1 MKTIFISPLI
11 AMCVLASC
19 NNTPEEKINTLSGSW
34 KLIESKTIK
43 EKDTTIA
50 FTDTS
55 KTEMIKM
62 FNDTDFAFFNHDK
75 SKGKDSTAFFVSGS
89 GKYILKGDQYR
100 ENLQYCSLRDWEG
113 KSFDFTLTM
122 KGDTLIQKGIEHIP
136 ELNVDHEIV
145 ESYIRI
151 R

>member
-34 KLIESKTIK
+34 KLIESKTIR

-62 FNDTDFAFFNHDK
+62 FNDTDFAF
-75 SKGKDSTAFFVSGS
+75 SIMTRVKGKTVQHF
-89 GKYILKGDQYR
+89 L
-100 ENLQYCSLRDWEG
+100 
-113 KSFDFTLTM
+113 
-122 KGDTLIQKGIEHIP
+122 
-136 ELNVDHEIV
+136 
-145 ESYIRI
+145 
-151 R
+151 